1 MPPVGG
7 QLVVVVAVDPEQQVV
22 HQQVAADVLAP
33 VLVLVALRLV
43 GRLGDRQPVGR
54 LVERQPAGQ
63 LGDRQ
68 PAGPLAERQPAG
80 LLAAVDVIIVAAA
93 EQALLAA
100 AVGP

>member
-68 PAGPLAERQPAG
+68 PAG

-93 EQALLAA
+93 EQPLLAA